1 MVRPKYLTDWDER
14 IVKEDFW
21 TERKTKNES
30 SVYGFCLVNFDSP
43 FFKPDGQDDFGDFR
57 KVCESSCT
65 DIIALSFANLATDV
79 VGEVGLPHIY
89 YIALEKEYHLEGL
102 PH

>member
-65 DIIALSFANLATDV
+65 DIIALSFANLAPQTLQILMRESLEV
-79 VGEVGLPHIY
+79 VYNIK
-89 YIALEKEYHLEGL
+89 YI
-102 PH
+102 